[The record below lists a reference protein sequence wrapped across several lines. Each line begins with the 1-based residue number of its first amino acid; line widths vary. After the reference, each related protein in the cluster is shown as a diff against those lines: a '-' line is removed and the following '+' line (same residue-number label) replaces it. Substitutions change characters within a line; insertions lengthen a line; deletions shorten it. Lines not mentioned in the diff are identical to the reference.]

1 MIITKDEMI
10 NLVQR
15 LKPKIFNNEKQFQ
28 FELALELKDYFNSL
42 GRSCQIHFEYRSEKG
57 NHYYDLVLEEN
68 GEFCP
73 IELKH
78 KTIVHKAQDLGRY
91 DFLKDVER
99 LEHFKMNNPN
109 KKNDN
114 GYAIILTDD
123 KVYWEKDG
131 AKFNYCEFAIKDGD
145 TIKAGAKNWVA
156 KTPLTPQQLKAKY
169 GFRANAIDTKSYS
182 INWDNYYSNY
192 RFLLFEIK

>member
-1 MIITKDEMI
+1 MLNGKKIVVVMPAYNAEKTLEKTYNEIFREIVDE
-10 NLVQR
+10 
-15 LKPKIFNNEKQFQ
+15 
-28 FELALELKDYFNSL
+28 
-42 GRSCQIHFEYRSEKG
+42 
-57 NHYYDLVLEEN
+57 
-68 GEFCP
+68 
-73 IELKH
+73 
-78 KTIVHKAQDLGRY
+78 
-91 DFLKDVER
+91 
-99 LEHFKMNNPN
+99 
-109 KKNDN
+109 
-114 GYAIILTDD
+114 IILTDD

-145 TIKAGAKNWVA
+145 TIKAGAKNWGA